1 MMPKKSTS
9 GNKIKIEVEIPKVY
23 YEGLFANPSVDIA
36 LVMEKIEQ
44 AVLDALSKS
53 YKNQRI
59 LPAAVRTYLEAKYG
73 EPNAPQE
80 MDKQTVQV
88 VNEDEEYPEE
98 DNIVAENRGIM

>member
-1 MMPKKSTS
+1 MPKKVVS

-23 YEGLFANPSVDIA
+23 YEGLFANPSVDMD

-44 AVLDALSKS
+44 AVLDSLSKS

-73 EPNAPQE
+73 DPNAAQE
-80 MDKQTVQV
+80 MDAQTAQIM
-88 VNEDEEYPEE
+88 DEESVEE
-98 DNIVAENRGIM
+98 KADDDTNYGILS

>member
-1 MMPKKSTS
+1 MPKKVVS

-23 YEGLFANPSVDIA
+23 YEGLFANPSVDMD

-44 AVLDALSKS
+44 AVLDSLSKS

-73 EPNAPQE
+73 DPNAAQE
-80 MDKQTVQV
+80 MDAQTAQIM
-88 VNEDEEYPEE
+88 DEESVEE
-98 DNIVAENRGIM
+98 KADDNTTYGILS

>member
-1 MMPKKSTS
+1 MPKKVVS

-23 YEGLFANPSVDIA
+23 YEGLFANPSVDMD

-44 AVLDALSKS
+44 AVLDSLSKS

-73 EPNAPQE
+73 DPNAAQE
-80 MDKQTVQV
+80 MDAQTAQIM
-88 VNEDEEYPEE
+88 DEESVEE
-98 DNIVAENRGIM
+98 KADDNTNYGILS

>member
-1 MMPKKSTS
+1 MPKKVVS

-23 YEGLFANPSVDIA
+23 YEGLFANPSVDMD

-44 AVLDALSKS
+44 AVLDSLSKS

-73 EPNAPQE
+73 DPNAAQE
-80 MDKQTVQV
+80 MDAQTAQIM
-88 VNEDEEYPEE
+88 DEESVEE
-98 DNIVAENRGIM
+98 KADDNTNCGILS

>member
-1 MMPKKSTS
+1 MPKKVVS

-23 YEGLFANPSVDIA
+23 YEGLFANPSVDMD

-44 AVLDALSKS
+44 AVLDSLSKS

-73 EPNAPQE
+73 DPNAAQE
-80 MDKQTVQV
+80 MDAQTAQIM
-88 VNEDEEYPEE
+88 DEESVE
-98 DNIVAENRGIM
+98 

>member
-1 MMPKKSTS
+1 MMPKKNVS

-23 YEGLFANPSVDIA
+23 YEGLFANPSVDMD

-44 AVLDALSKS
+44 AVLDSLSKS

-73 EPNAPQE
+73 DPNAPQE
-80 MDKQTVQV
+80 MDAQTAQIM
-88 VNEDEEYPEE
+88 DEESAEE
-98 DNIVAENRGIM
+98 KADDDTNYGILS

>member
-1 MMPKKSTS
+1 MMPKKTVS

-23 YEGLFANPSVDIA
+23 YEGLFANPSVDMD

-44 AVLDALSKS
+44 AVLDSLSKS

-73 EPNAPQE
+73 DPNAAQE
-80 MDKQTVQV
+80 MDSQTAQIM
-88 VNEDEEYPEE
+88 DEESAEE
-98 DNIVAENRGIM
+98 KADDNTNYGILS

>member
-1 MMPKKSTS
+1 MMPKKVVS

-23 YEGLFANPSVDIA
+23 YEGLFANPSVDMD

-44 AVLDALSKS
+44 AVLDSLSKS

-73 EPNAPQE
+73 DPNAAQE
-80 MDKQTVQV
+80 MDAQTAQIM
-88 VNEDEEYPEE
+88 DEESVEE
-98 DNIVAENRGIM
+98 KADDNTNYGILS

>member
-1 MMPKKSTS
+1 MPKKNVS

-23 YEGLFANPSVDIA
+23 YEGLFANPSVDMD

-44 AVLDALSKS
+44 AVLDSLSKS

-73 EPNAPQE
+73 DPNAPQE
-80 MDKQTVQV
+80 MDAQTAQIM
-88 VNEDEEYPEE
+88 DEESAEE
-98 DNIVAENRGIM
+98 KADDDTNYGILS

>member
-1 MMPKKSTS
+1 MMPKKTVS

-23 YEGLFANPSVDIA
+23 YEGLFANPSVDMD

-44 AVLDALSKS
+44 AVLDSLSKS

-73 EPNAPQE
+73 DPNAAQE
-80 MDKQTVQV
+80 MDAQTAQIM
-88 VNEDEEYPEE
+88 DEESAEE
-98 DNIVAENRGIM
+98 KADDNTNYGILS

>member
-1 MMPKKSTS
+1 MPKKTVS

-23 YEGLFANPSVDIA
+23 YEGLFANPSVDMD

-44 AVLDALSKS
+44 AVLDSLSKS

-73 EPNAPQE
+73 DPNAAQE
-80 MDKQTVQV
+80 MDAQTAQIM
-88 VNEDEEYPEE
+88 DEESAEE
-98 DNIVAENRGIM
+98 KADDNTNYGILS

>member
-1 MMPKKSTS
+1 MMPKKNVS

-23 YEGLFANPSVDIA
+23 YEGLFANPSVDMD

-44 AVLDALSKS
+44 AVLDSLSKS

-73 EPNAPQE
+73 DPNAPQE
-80 MDKQTVQV
+80 MEAQTVQIM
-88 VNEDEEYPEE
+88 NEESAEEKA
-98 DNIVAENRGIM
+98 DDDSNSSILS

>member
-1 MMPKKSTS
+1 MPKKNVS

-23 YEGLFANPSVDIA
+23 YEGLFANPSVDMD

-44 AVLDALSKS
+44 AVLDSLSKS

-73 EPNAPQE
+73 DPNAPQE
-80 MDKQTVQV
+80 MDAKTAQIM
-88 VNEDEEYPEE
+88 DEESAEE
-98 DNIVAENRGIM
+98 KADDDTNYGILS

>member
-1 MMPKKSTS
+1 MMPKKNVS

-23 YEGLFANPSVDIA
+23 YEGLFANPSVDMD

-44 AVLDALSKS
+44 AVLDSLSKS

-73 EPNAPQE
+73 DPNAAQE
-80 MDKQTVQV
+80 MDAQTAQIM
-88 VNEDEEYPEE
+88 DEESAEE
-98 DNIVAENRGIM
+98 KADDDTNYGILS

>member
-1 MMPKKSTS
+1 MPKKTVS

-23 YEGLFANPSVDIA
+23 YEGLFANPSVDMD

-44 AVLDALSKS
+44 AVLDSLSKS

-73 EPNAPQE
+73 DPNAPQE
-80 MDKQTVQV
+80 MDAKTAQIM
-88 VNEDEEYPEE
+88 DEESAEE
-98 DNIVAENRGIM
+98 KADDDTNYGILS

>member
-1 MMPKKSTS
+1 MPKKNVS

-23 YEGLFANPSVDIA
+23 YEGLFANPSVDMD

-44 AVLDALSKS
+44 AVLDSLSKS

-73 EPNAPQE
+73 DPNAAQE
-80 MDKQTVQV
+80 MDAQTAQIM
-88 VNEDEEYPEE
+88 DEESAEE
-98 DNIVAENRGIM
+98 KADDDTNYGILS

>member
-1 MMPKKSTS
+1 MMPKKNVS

-23 YEGLFANPSVDIA
+23 YEGLFANPSVDMD

-44 AVLDALSKS
+44 AVLDSLSKS

-73 EPNAPQE
+73 DPNAAQE
-80 MDKQTVQV
+80 MDAQTAQIM
-88 VNEDEEYPEE
+88 DEESAEE
-98 DNIVAENRGIM
+98 KADDNTNYGILS

>member
-1 MMPKKSTS
+1 MPKKNVS

-23 YEGLFANPSVDIA
+23 YEGLFANPSVDMD

-44 AVLDALSKS
+44 AVLDSLSKS

-73 EPNAPQE
+73 DPNAAQE
-80 MDKQTVQV
+80 MDAQTAQIM
-88 VNEDEEYPEE
+88 DEESAEE
-98 DNIVAENRGIM
+98 KADDNTNYGILS